1 MGRHPEM
8 VAEDHVHIVRGP
20 RGLRLVVVR
29 VRAVDT
35 VDVAPPILVGTLLLH
50 RNILLSLFN
59 NDI

>member
-29 VRAVDT
+29 VRAVVT
-35 VDVAPPILVGTLLLH
+35 VDVAPPVLVGTL
-50 RNILLSLFN
+50 
-59 NDI
+59 

>member
-29 VRAVDT
+29 VRVVVT
-35 VDVAPPILVGTLLLH
+35 VDVAPPVLVSTLLLH
-50 RNILLSLFN
+50 RNVLLSLFN